1 MTIRPKIN
9 DLDYCYAVWQILIH
23 LEKNTF
29 ARNER
34 IRSFQKQIQKR
45 ESLIINFFAFM
56 PIIFLWFKLFHLNI
70 IIPNQS
76 HSIINIGTRI
86 LGLLMV
92 SVFLYL
98 FIYLILK
105 LLSQHNPL
113 LLIKLKF
120 ETNLRTQF
128 ISDIKQIDSSSSTL
142 ISDLNTEKLRLPENL
157 MSAELIEM
165 LIRYFENG
173 QALTIQEAIYDLRLE
188 LKNTGYYSNLLP
200 QETLLAKVNN
210 YLTQQ
215 ELFFETVEKG
225 EL

>member
-1 MTIRPKIN
+1 
-9 DLDYCYAVWQILIH
+9 
-23 LEKNTF
+23 
-29 ARNER
+29 
-34 IRSFQKQIQKR
+34 
-45 ESLIINFFAFM
+45 M